1 MKRQL
6 LISVSILALSA
17 VEASAADMVMPVKA
31 APLVAATNWTGFYV
45 GGHVGYAWG
54 KSDPFFGGKFLDRGA
69 IASQSLGGIT
79 GGGQVGFNWQFN
91 DRLVAGIETDLSYL
105 HANQNSLVTYTGAP
119 LVQTQ
124 VSTAYHWFGT
134 TRGRLGYLV
143 TGATMIYATG
153 GLAYA
158 RIDHSAVVQTNPT
171 VSETSTRTGWTVGGG
186 VEYALNAAWSV
197 KGEYL

>member
-1 MKRQL
+1 
-6 LISVSILALSA
+6 
-17 VEASAADMVMPVKA
+17 
-31 APLVAATNWTGFYV
+31 
-45 GGHVGYAWG
+45 
-54 KSDPFFGGKFLDRGA
+54 
-69 IASQSLGGIT
+69 
-79 GGGQVGFNWQFN
+79 
-91 DRLVAGIETDLSYL
+91 LVAGIETDLSYL

-197 KGEYL
+197 KGEYLYADLGTATLDTSATTGGPGAGTASTTSWSHKLNIARFGVNYKF